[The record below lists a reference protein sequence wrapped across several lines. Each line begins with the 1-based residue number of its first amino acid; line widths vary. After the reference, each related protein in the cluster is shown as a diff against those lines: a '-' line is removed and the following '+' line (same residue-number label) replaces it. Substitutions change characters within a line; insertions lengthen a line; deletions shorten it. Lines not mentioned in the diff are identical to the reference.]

1 MYKIISI
8 MQSDN
13 HENILGYITWVGAVK
28 SSLALRILLI
38 LSFIFEKAKELKGKN
53 FLYSFLKVF
62 VSINILC

>member
-13 HENILGYITWVGAVK
+13 HENILGYTTWVGVV

-38 LSFIFEKAKELKGKN
+38 LPFILEKTKALKGKN
-53 FLYSFLKVF
+53 FSHSSLKFF
-62 VSINILC
+62 VSIKILC

>member
-13 HENILGYITWVGAVK
+13 HENVLGYTTWVGAV

-38 LSFIFEKAKELKGKN
+38 MPFTLEKTNSLK
-53 FLYSFLKVF
+53 
-62 VSINILC
+62 